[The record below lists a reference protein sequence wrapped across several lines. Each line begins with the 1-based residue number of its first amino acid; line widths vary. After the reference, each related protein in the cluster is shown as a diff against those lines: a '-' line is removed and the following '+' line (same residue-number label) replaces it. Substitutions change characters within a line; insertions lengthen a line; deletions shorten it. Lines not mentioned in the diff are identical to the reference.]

1 MRVGKSSRSE
11 TRRRG
16 LAALGLAVMAVSV
29 AGCYQNPD
37 PTEWN
42 AKAKSNFIAGCST
55 DVTAKGGTTT
65 SIAIAS
71 SDTCE
76 CIYELIKK
84 PESGEQGKW
93 GIDWDDLKDYESKQ
107 ADAKPADAPCPSLPL
122 TALHTALAISSPP
135 AARMTSTSWP
145 SARSRAWRFF

>member
-93 GIDWDDLKDYESKQ
+93 AIDWDDLKDYESKQ
-107 ADAKPADAPCPSLPL
+107 ASAKPADAPPTPPKNL
-122 TALHTALAISSPP
+122 TKAIDECTAVAGPV
-135 AARMTSTSWP
+135 TSDS
-145 SARSRAWRFF
+145 

>member
-1 MRVGKSSRSE
+1 MRVAKPSGSE

-16 LAALGLAVMAVSV
+16 LAAVGLAVMALSV
-29 AGCYQNPD
+29 TGCYQNPD

-71 SDTCE
+71 ESTCE

-84 PESGEQGKW
+84 PETGEQGKW
-93 GIDWDDLKDYESKQ
+93 AIAWEDLKEYEGKQ
-107 ADAKPADAPCPSLPL
+107 ADAKAGENPPTPPTNLTKAIDECTDAAGPGLSD
-122 TALHTALAISSPP
+122 S
-135 AARMTSTSWP
+135 
-145 SARSRAWRFF
+145 